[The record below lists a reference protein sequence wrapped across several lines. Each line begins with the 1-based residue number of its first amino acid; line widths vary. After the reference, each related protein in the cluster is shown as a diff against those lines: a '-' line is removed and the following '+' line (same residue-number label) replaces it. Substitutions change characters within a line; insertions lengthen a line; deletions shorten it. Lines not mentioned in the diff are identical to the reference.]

1 MLLTK
6 HSQSSEINHDGG
18 NPVSFNGPWIP
29 GLHSAS
35 PGMTILINRQAT
47 PAQTKPTTPAAPG
60 IAKRHRPDGPRPDP
74 AVPNKNSSLSV
85 DARNAPHPKGNSV
98 AAWQAHVPPMM
109 TDLSASPNGSIGP
122 LATDPAS
129 RSPPANPGNRASRP
143 RADPIRAQFGPAD
156 SRHCHASPTGLNW
169 TEPNWPRLSLPRSN
183 ALAPRAQL
191 SRHDKPQFFANIR
204 RPYGLIAPPP

>member
-1 MLLTK
+1 MDSGSALRFARNDGFG
-6 HSQSSEINHDGG
+6 QSPNQSRQPS
-18 NPVSFNGPWIP
+18 NPV
-29 GLHSAS
+29 
-35 PGMTILINRQAT
+35 
-47 PAQTKPTTPAAPG
+47 APG
-60 IAKRHRPDGPRPDP
+60 IPKRHRPDGPRPGRP
-74 AVPNKNSSLSV
+74 PLLRTTLALGC
-85 DARNAPHPKGNSV
+85 PKTHLTPR
-98 AAWQAHVPPMM
+98 ATA
-109 TDLSASPNGSIGP
+109 LPNGRHTNPTIDDRPFGMSERSIGP

-143 RADPIRAQFGPAD
+143 RADPIRAQFGSAD

-204 RPYGLIAPPP
+204 LPHGPDTPPP